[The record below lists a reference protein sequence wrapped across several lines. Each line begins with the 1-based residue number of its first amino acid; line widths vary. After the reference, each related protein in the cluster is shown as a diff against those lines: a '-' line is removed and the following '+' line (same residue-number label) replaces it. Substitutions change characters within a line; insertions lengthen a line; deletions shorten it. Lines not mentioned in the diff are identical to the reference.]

1 MWKGTYF
8 GKIEGHMIVPL
19 SFFITLSSHGIRGIF
34 DPLKNLTKHC
44 VCMELS
50 NIFTLFSQNWWTRLN
65 FNFCRRFYH
74 LPMHRVLLWQ
84 IQNGVSK
91 LSYHASMPPYL
102 CHAKNWDDYGV
113 HIVVS
118 ILWYRLKF
126 WPLQPVEKSSW
137 CHVNIS
143 NGNIGLL
150 WTIILITTTNLTK
163 WLFLIKFNV

>member
-8 GKIEGHMIVPL
+8 GKVEGHIVIVPL
-19 SFFITLSSHGIRGIF
+19 SFFITISSHGIRGIF
-34 DPLKNLTKHC
+34 DQLKKLTKHF

-91 LSYHASMPPYL
+91 LSYHASMPLCL
-102 CHAKNWDDYGV
+102 CHAKLRW
-113 HIVVS
+113 
-118 ILWYRLKF
+118 LWCSHCCVNFAISAKNLT
-126 WPLQPVEKSSW
+126 SSTSRKIIW

-150 WTIILITTTNLTK
+150 WTITTTNLTK